1 MCQKISKMSDAD
13 IDIYSNKLHKELG
26 FSMSTINTLVKSF
39 KDSNSTNHIAAVK
52 DYQKFNNYQDMQL
65 RVLSSM
71 LDSPD
76 AIEIFIESFLFLE
89 NEAYRKISL
98 LIGEYYRENKDSFNM
113 EYMIADLFTKVST
126 DFGDDDEMIKTLSL
140 IDNVKDNY
148 PPYNKESFN
157 DLLFELQEIVPLQNK
172 YEQIME
178 EIKYANSTEEK
189 NNYIRKALAL
199 KTMIKEKRSKKVGGK

>member
-1 MCQKISKMSDAD
+1 MSDAD

-26 FSMSTINTLVKSF
+26 FSISTISTLVKSY
-39 KDSNSTNHIAAVK
+39 KDSNSNDPIVAVK
-52 DYQKFNNYQDMQL
+52 NYQKFNNYQEMQL

-71 LDSPD
+71 LDSPE
-76 AIEIFIESFLFLE
+76 AIEIFVESFLYLE
-89 NEAYRKISL
+89 NEAYRKISF

-126 DFGDDDEMIKTLSL
+126 DFGDDEQLIKTLSL
-140 IDNVKDNY
+140 IDNVKENY

-172 YEQIME
+172 YEK
-178 EIKYANSTEEK
+178 IKLDIHSFVRNVLYS
-189 NNYIRKALAL
+189 LL
-199 KTMIKEKRSKKVGGK
+199 

>member
-1 MCQKISKMSDAD
+1 
-13 IDIYSNKLHKELG
+13 
-26 FSMSTINTLVKSF
+26 
-39 KDSNSTNHIAAVK
+39 
-52 DYQKFNNYQDMQL
+52 
-65 RVLSSM
+65 
-71 LDSPD
+71 
-76 AIEIFIESFLFLE
+76 
-89 NEAYRKISL
+89 
-98 LIGEYYRENKDSFNM
+98 
-113 EYMIADLFTKVST
+113 
-126 DFGDDDEMIKTLSL
+126 MIKTLSL

-189 NNYIRKALAL
+189 NNYIRNALAL

>member
-1 MCQKISKMSDAD
+1 MPKD
-13 IDIYSNKLHKELG
+13 IDIYSNKLHEELG

-39 KDSNSTNHIAAVK
+39 KDSNSTNHIVAVK
-52 DYQKFNNYQDMQL
+52 NYQKFNNYQDMQL

-71 LDSPD
+71 LDSPE
-76 AIEIFIESFLFLE
+76 AIEMFIESFLFLE

-157 DLLFELQEIVPLQNK
+157 DLLFELQEIIPLQNK

-189 NNYIRKALAL
+189 NNYIRNALAL
-199 KTMIKEKRSKKVGGK
+199 KTLIKEKRSKKVGGK

>member
-1 MCQKISKMSDAD
+1 
-13 IDIYSNKLHKELG
+13 
-26 FSMSTINTLVKSF
+26 
-39 KDSNSTNHIAAVK
+39 
-52 DYQKFNNYQDMQL
+52 
-65 RVLSSM
+65 M

-189 NNYIRKALAL
+189 NNYIRNALAL

>member
-1 MCQKISKMSDAD
+1 MWWHNASHGKEALWV
-13 IDIYSNKLHKELG
+13 KLLSWEERENLWDYQIQL
-26 FSMSTINTLVKSF
+26 FFRLVK
-39 KDSNSTNHIAAVK
+39 K
-52 DYQKFNNYQDMQL
+52 
-65 RVLSSM
+65 
-71 LDSPD
+71 
-76 AIEIFIESFLFLE
+76 
-89 NEAYRKISL
+89 
-98 LIGEYYRENKDSFNM
+98 
-113 EYMIADLFTKVST
+113 
-126 DFGDDDEMIKTLSL
+126 IKTLSL

-189 NNYIRKALAL
+189 NNYIRNALAL